1 MSKNKNANPLRRR
14 ASIPP
19 PAQSMEA
26 FTFGEPVP
34 VLDKREIL
42 DYVECIDNGQ
52 WYEPPVSFSG
62 LAKSMR
68 AAVHHSSP
76 MYVKRNILVST
87 FVPHERLSRQD
98 FSRFALDYIVF
109 GNAFIERRL
118 SLSGRPVKYETSP
131 AKYTRRAWRRT
142 LTGLFRISHSRTSL
156 RRVRSFTCWSLT
168 STRSFTGCRNISARL
183 IRPG

>member
-1 MSKNKNANPLRRR
+1 
-14 ASIPP
+14 
-19 PAQSMEA
+19 MEA

-52 WYEPPVSFSG
+52 WYEPPLSFSG

-87 FVPHERLSRQD
+87 FIPHERLSRQD

-131 AKYTRRAWRRT
+131 AKYTPGRGGGH
-142 LTGLFRISHSRTSL
+142 LLVYSEFHSRTRS
-156 RRVRSFTCWSLT
+156 RRFGVPPA
-168 STRSFTGCRNISARL
+168 GA
-183 IRPG
+183 